1 MNLDALK
8 FGHADAAR
16 KAAEMHILA
25 IRDIL
30 LSLK

>member
-16 KAAEMHILA
+16 KAAETHVLT